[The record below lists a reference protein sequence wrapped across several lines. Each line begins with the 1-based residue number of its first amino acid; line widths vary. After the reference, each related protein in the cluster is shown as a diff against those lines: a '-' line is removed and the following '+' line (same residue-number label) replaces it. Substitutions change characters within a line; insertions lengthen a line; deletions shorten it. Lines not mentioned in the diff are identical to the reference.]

1 MSSVNIVELR
11 DKLLEKQFKYK
22 QELQNAEVAFEEVK
36 KLMTSIESDDIA
48 FLQSNNFDTSVLQTL
63 EINRLKTDSIYLD
76 EVSENLKKLVHD
88 LHNTLMEL
96 VK

>member
-1 MSSVNIVELR
+1 MSSINIVELR

-63 EINRLKTDSIYLD
+63 ELDRLKNDSIYLD